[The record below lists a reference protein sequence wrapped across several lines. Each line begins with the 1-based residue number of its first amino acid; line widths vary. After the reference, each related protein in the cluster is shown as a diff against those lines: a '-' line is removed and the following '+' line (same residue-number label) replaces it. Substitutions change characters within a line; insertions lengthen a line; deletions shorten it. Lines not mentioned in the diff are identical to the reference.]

1 MLDILRR
8 QLYSANEQKQQ
19 NKLLCNYIFFFL
31 YKPINFDLTEVKHV
45 GWMHFTR
52 RHAVF
57 FSFLFCDPPLIPFSL
72 HLPNS
77 TRGSEVRLG
86 YRTTPLEVSE
96 APRLAQRHLYTTD
109 LISLY
114 ASAQPLLAI
123 LVINLPHTRT
133 EESIIDTWYDPHKC
147 CHIKD
152 NYSYQYE
159 PDCPCI
165 DVIFPSALI
174 RPFCVQNAPRG
185 AKHNTL
191 TCMNNKT
198 ILRRV
203 AVHSSFPVWTKKDR
217 PLCKIV
223 QEAMRKHLQ
232 CKHVLLKNV
241 APTIYFTVSEWQ
253 RWLSTTDSDTRQRWI
268 LSWHHS
274 KATEF
279 LFSPSFFPLHLST
292 PSLRGKRKGTVCF
305 LNSATLQRRIAFQ
318 HAAIFLI
325 IHPNAALIRAPDQA
339 SIFLSKPSF

>member
-96 APRLAQRHLYTTD
+96 APRLAQRHLYTTN

-185 AKHNTL
+185 QNTTRSL
-191 TCMNNKT
+191 AW
-198 ILRRV
+198 I
-203 AVHSSFPVWTKKDR
+203 TK
-217 PLCKIV
+217 L
-223 QEAMRKHLQ
+223 
-232 CKHVLLKNV
+232 
-241 APTIYFTVSEWQ
+241 FWGEW
-253 RWLSTTDSDTRQRWI
+253 RCI
-268 LSWHHS
+268 HHS
-274 KATEF
+274 LCELKRTGRFAKSCRRPWGKICSANMYCSKMWLQQSISRSLNGSVDSAPRTVTQGSAE
-279 LFSPSFFPLHLST
+279 SWADIIPKRQSFYSLLH
-292 PSLRGKRKGTVCF
+292 F
-305 LNSATLQRRIAFQ
+305 
-318 HAAIFLI
+318 
-325 IHPNAALIRAPDQA
+325 
-339 SIFLSKPSF
+339 FLSIYPHRPYVEREKARFVF